1 MPLKNACINLFFYIM
16 KLSKFDI
23 EKKLSLNEIR
33 SIKAGSASSQTS
45 GNKSWSS
52 GRDTESGDSENDY

>member
-1 MPLKNACINLFFYIM
+1 MPKRMRVLIKSFKVM
-16 KLSKFDI
+16 KLNKFDI
-23 EKKLSLNEIR
+23 EKMLSLNEIR

-52 GRDTESGDSENDY
+52 GKDTESNDTESDS

>member
-1 MPLKNACINLFFYIM
+1 M

>member
-1 MPLKNACINLFFYIM
+1 MHVLIYFFYTM